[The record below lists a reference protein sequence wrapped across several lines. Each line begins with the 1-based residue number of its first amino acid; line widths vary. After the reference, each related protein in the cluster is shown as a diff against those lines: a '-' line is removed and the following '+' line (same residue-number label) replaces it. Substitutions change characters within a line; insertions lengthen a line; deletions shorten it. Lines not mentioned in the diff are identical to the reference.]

1 MTNRLFAVEPAT
13 LRDLLT
19 SRSQTDPHR
28 LAFAEGGA
36 ELSYRALFDD
46 ASSIAAGLVAS
57 GALTGTSGERVALSI
72 PAGLS
77 FVRTFWALQLL
88 GVTTCALNPYSPAA
102 SVLKRAMR
110 VRPHLLVTHDDA
122 LADEARRSNIP
133 VLRLQDLPR
142 SGDPVRWNDIDPEG
156 IAILQTTSG
165 TSGEPK
171 AAMIRHR
178 NVMASVAAAAQAL
191 GFGPDDVFVSWV
203 PPWHDLGLIRFMVG
217 SVYFGAPC
225 HIVQPAISTIPEWLR
240 TIERAGGTVT
250 GAPDFAY
257 RLATRLVDPK
267 SVRLHSLRQA
277 TNGGEPVRLSTV
289 EAFEKAFEVPG
300 AILPGYGLA
309 EATLGVTCR
318 RSGEPLRTDARGNVS
333 CGRVLPN
340 VDIRIADDGEI
351 ALRGPVVFAG
361 YFESD
366 DVLRDGWLF
375 TGDVGHLDE
384 DGHLYVLGR
393 KRAMLKRGGA
403 VLAPRELEEIAQRV
417 EGVRIAM
424 AVGVTSKFAT
434 EEIVVAV
441 ETDGDAERITQEIT
455 DAIRSELGFAP
466 ERVLA
471 FARNTLPRTYNGKLR
486 HDALRQQLESAP

>member
-1 MTNRLFAVEPAT
+1 MTKRLFAVEPAT
-13 LRDLLT
+13 LRELLT
-19 SRSQTDPHR
+19 FRAETDPDR
-28 LAFAEGGA
+28 LAFAEGDA

-46 ASSIAAGLVAS
+46 ASAIAAGLVAS
-57 GALTGTSGERVALSI
+57 GALSGTSGERVALSI
-72 PAGLS
+72 PAGLD
-77 FVRTFWALQLL
+77 FVRLFWALQLL
-88 GVTTCALNPYSPAA
+88 GITTCALNPYTPAA

-110 VRPHLLVTHDDA
+110 IRPRLLVTHDEEVA
-122 LADEARRSNIP
+122 SLAEVPTI
-133 VLRLQDLPR
+133 LLKDLPR
-142 SGDPVRWNDIDPEG
+142 SADALPRNDVDAEDV
-156 IAILQTTSG
+156 AILQTTSG
-165 TSGEPK
+165 TSGEPR

-178 NVMASVAAAAQAL
+178 NVLLSVAGAVESL
-191 GFGPDDVFVSWV
+191 GYGPKDVLVSWV
-203 PPWHDLGLIRFMVG
+203 PPWHDLGLIRFMIG

-225 HIVQPAISTIPEWLR
+225 HIVQPAIATIPEWLR
-240 TIERAGGTVT
+240 TISRVRGTIT

-267 SVRLHSLRQA
+267 SVTLQSLKYA
-277 TNGGEPVRLSTV
+277 TNGGEPVRLSTI
-289 EAFEKAFEVPG
+289 EAFEKTFDVPG
-300 AILPGYGLA
+300 VILPGYGLA

-318 RSGEPLRTDARGNVS
+318 LAGEALRVDARGNVS

-340 VDIRIADDGEI
+340 LELRIADDGEI
-351 ALRGPVVFAG
+351 MIRGPVVFAG
-361 YFESD
+361 YFEQD
-366 DVLRDGWLF
+366 DVLRDGWLY
-375 TGDVGHLDE
+375 TGDVGHLDD

-417 EGVRIAM
+417 HGVKIAM

-441 ETDGDAERITQEIT
+441 EVDGEDERVKREIAEAMQR
-455 DAIRSELGFAP
+455 ELGFAP
-466 ERVLA
+466 ERVLT